1 MNSIDRATL
10 KRLRSNY
17 TQTAGLLRQATFYV
31 RIAALPDGTVRRV
44 GNTVELS
51 IDQAYITGVY
61 EKTILLVE
69 DEHTDGPLLKFLL
82 NNLSTKVV
90 GQLPLSFQPLH
101 GGGERIP
108 DIARSRVRER
118 RIVCAVVD
126 TDKKFPDG
134 TPSLKMKRLGQI
146 STDEDWPLIFVNAT
160 PCKETEN
167 LIPVE
172 VVALLDCARERAAD
186 ISIVTRIGQG
196 EQKAGNPATDAFW
209 LYFDIKDGCNHEQV
223 GKLAHEPERA
233 WILAKVAHGT
243 KQQDFKIAGFGPHVV
258 PQVLS
263 TNTACARFRDELRR
277 KDWWDV
283 FGSFISDITWLTV
296 GGVRQFT

>member
-1 MNSIDRATL
+1 MIIHFDITAAQAESANQNFLQVCVSEALRAHRLGHHLVIINRSVADYCEKHLDMNSIDRATL

-101 GGGERIP
+101 GGGER
-108 DIARSRVRER
+108 
-118 RIVCAVVD
+118 
-126 TDKKFPDG
+126 
-134 TPSLKMKRLGQI
+134 
-146 STDEDWPLIFVNAT
+146 
-160 PCKETEN
+160 
-167 LIPVE
+167 
-172 VVALLDCARERAAD
+172 
-186 ISIVTRIGQG
+186 
-196 EQKAGNPATDAFW
+196 
-209 LYFDIKDGCNHEQV
+209 
-223 GKLAHEPERA
+223 
-233 WILAKVAHGT
+233 
-243 KQQDFKIAGFGPHVV
+243 
-258 PQVLS
+258 
-263 TNTACARFRDELRR
+263 
-277 KDWWDV
+277 
-283 FGSFISDITWLTV
+283 
-296 GGVRQFT
+296 